1 MVSCASEKRPVTGNL
16 DKNDQSKVVNLLDGK
31 RASITEVSQGFEKGN
46 IQLMEYANNSR
57 DALLN
62 YGEKYRYGVYIL
74 VTKKKEN

>member
-1 MVSCASEKRPVTGNL
+1 MASCASDNRPVAGNL

-31 RASITEVSQGFEKGN
+31 RASITEVSQGFENGN
-46 IQLMEYANNSR
+46 IQLIEYANNSR

-74 VTKKKEN
+74 VTKKKED